1 MPYLTYEEF
10 QDLSDTE
17 IEESKFNKLNKKAS
31 AVLDN
36 ITSFF
41 YVKNDINKDNEW
53 RVNQFKQ
60 ALCAQIEY
68 FEEVGATNFES
79 INNAPQT
86 FSAGRTSVSNASRY
100 NPSGANESKPLVAE
114 DVFIYLEGTGLLF
127 TGVGVARW

>member
-10 QDLSDTE
+10 QDLSDVE

-31 AVLDN
+31 AILDN
-36 ITSFF
+36 ITSYF
-41 YVKNDINKDNEW
+41 YVKNDINKDNAW
-53 RVNQFKQ
+53 RVSQFKQ

-68 FEEVGATNFES
+68 FDEVGATSFES

-100 NPSGANESKPLVAE
+100 NPSGANESKPLIAE
-114 DVFIYLEGTGLLF
+114 DVFIYLEGTGLLYSATSVF
-127 TGVGVARW
+127 

>member
-10 QDLSDTE
+10 QDLSDAE

-31 AVLDN
+31 AVLNN

-68 FEEVGATNFES
+68 FEEVGATSFES

-100 NPSGANESKPLVAE
+100 NPSGSNESKPLLAE

>member
-10 QDLSDTE
+10 QNLSDVE

-41 YVKNDINKDNEW
+41 YVKNNIEKDNEW

-60 ALCAQIEY
+60 ALSTQIEY

-100 NPSGANESKPLVAE
+100 NPSGANKSKPLIAE

-127 TGVGVARW
+127 SGVEVFRL